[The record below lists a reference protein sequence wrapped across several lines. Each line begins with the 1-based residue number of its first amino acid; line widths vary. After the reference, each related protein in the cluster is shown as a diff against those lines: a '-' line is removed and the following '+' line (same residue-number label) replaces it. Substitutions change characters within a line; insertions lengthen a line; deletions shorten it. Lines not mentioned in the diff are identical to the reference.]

1 MHIRQLHAAIIV
13 HPTAHID
20 GGRVCPFRRAD
31 ALALQVANRLDA
43 GILVH
48 IERREAEQARADNR
62 QADNV
67 AIVAGDLRR
76 EFRKGQFADVEF
88 AIKRLAGEDFMM
100 TQCQPIVVNALGL
113 DEAHA
118 EIAEMIVIRRRD
130 AEFQLAHLPT
140 PPKLVFAGLVP
151 SGRGPSRF

>member
-1 MHIRQLHAAIIV
+1 M
-13 HPTAHID
+13 
-20 GGRVCPFRRAD
+20 CPFRRSD
-31 ALALQVANRLDA
+31 ALALEVANRLDA

-48 IERREAEQARADNR
+48 IERREAEQTRANNR

-76 EFRKGQFADVEF
+76 ELRKGQFANVEF
-88 AIKRLAGEDFMM
+88 AVEGLAGEDFMV
-100 TQCQPIVVNALGL
+100 TQRQPIVVNALGL

-140 PPKLVFAGLVP
+140 PPKLVVCGSLP